1 MRIDAHQ
8 HFWRYRAEDYPWMDG
23 SMQVLRRNWLPGDLM
38 PLLDAA
44 NLDACI
50 AVQARADEAENT
62 FLLQLAQ
69 EYPRIAAVVGWADM
83 FSETIA
89 ERLQYWNAQPK
100 FVGVRHLLQ
109 DDLDVAATVN
119 DPRFNHALT
128 HVQQQRLVYEIL
140 VRGSAQLALIPA
152 LCARHDQYWLVLD
165 HLGKPAIGSMN
176 DIEWQRH
183 LEAIAAYPHVACK
196 ISGLVTEVVGTRLER
211 GLIERYLDIALNAFG
226 PSRLLFGSDWPV
238 CMLRAEYTEVTVLI
252 HDWAVQRLS
261 ADEQDLLWGGNAARY
276 YLQEG

>member
-8 HFWRYRAEDYPWMDG
+8 HFWRYRAEDYPWMDD
-23 SMQVLRRNWLPGDLM
+23 SMQSLRRDWLPDDLM

-69 EYPRIAAVVGWADM
+69 EYPQIAAVVGWVDM
-83 FSETIA
+83 FSETIT
-89 ERLQYWNAQPK
+89 ECLQYWNTQPK

-109 DDLDVAATVN
+109 DDPDVAATVH

-128 HVQQQRLVYEIL
+128 HVQQQRLIYEIL
-140 VRGSAQLALIPA
+140 VRGHEQLSSIPA
-152 LCARHDQYWLVLD
+152 LCARHDQYWLILD
-165 HLGKPAIGSMN
+165 HLGKPAIGGMA
-176 DIEWQRH
+176 DMEWQRH
-183 LEAIAAYPHVACK
+183 LGTIAAYPHVACK
-196 ISGLVTEVVGTRLER
+196 VSGLVTEVIGTQFER
-211 GLIERYLDIALNAFG
+211 RLIERYLDIALDAFG

-238 CMLRAEYTEVTVLI
+238 CVMRADYAEVVALI
-252 HDWAVQRLS
+252 QNWAAQRLS
-261 ADEQDLLWGGNAARY
+261 AHEQDLLWGGNAARY